1 MINDER
7 RDEELA
13 KQAKSMFDDSVERLD
28 AATLS
33 RLNRSRQQALAE
45 LDRTRPVGHWARWVP
60 ATGVAAAAVV
70 AVMVWQGEAVDVT
83 LPANGSVTDF
93 ELLLG
98 EDSFEMIE
106 NLEFYS
112 WIEPSDFEM
121 DGNVG

>member
-1 MINDER
+1 
-7 RDEELA
+7 
-13 KQAKSMFDDSVERLD
+13 MFDDSVERLD